1 MPQLD
6 VYIICNMLYS
16 VILIFIIIYIL
27 NISNIL
33 IIINLILRIR
43 KLKFILDK
51 KQIYEILKESLKKI
65 GLKFYKT
72 IFYLKYNQLL
82 KIQRYF
88 FVDDIFDIKNLKRN
102 FLKKNSKYNI
112 LFLY

>member
-16 VILIFIIIYIL
+16 VIFVFIIVYIL

-43 KLKFILDK
+43 KLKFFLDK
-51 KQIYEILKESLKKI
+51 KYIYKILKESLRKI
-65 GLKFYKT
+65 NLKFYRY
-72 IFYLKYNQLL
+72 IYI
-82 KIQRYF
+82 KI
-88 FVDDIFDIKNLKRN
+88 
-102 FLKKNSKYNI
+102 
-112 LFLY
+112 

>member
-16 VILIFIIIYIL
+16 VIFVFIIVYIL

-43 KLKFILDK
+43 KLKFFLDK
-51 KQIYEILKESLKKI
+51 KYIYKILKESLRKI
-65 GLKFYKT
+65 NLKFYRY
-72 IFYLKYNQLL
+72 IYILKYNQLL

-88 FVDDIFDIKNLKRN
+88 FVDDIFDIKNLKKN
-102 FLKKNSKYNI
+102 IKKKK
-112 LFLY
+112 

>member
-16 VILIFIIIYIL
+16 VIFVFIIVYIL

-43 KLKFILDK
+43 KLKFFLDK
-51 KQIYEILKESLKKI
+51 KYIYKILKESLRKI
-65 GLKFYKT
+65 NLKFYRY
-72 IFYLKYNQLL
+72 IYILKYNQLL

-88 FVDDIFDIKNLKRN
+88 FVDDIFDIKNLKKN
-102 FLKKNSKYNI
+102 IKKK
-112 LFLY
+112 

>member
-65 GLKFYKT
+65 NLKFYKV
-72 IFYLKYNQLL
+72 IFSLKYNQLL
-82 KIQRYF
+82 RVQKYF
-88 FVDDIFDIKNLKRN
+88 FVEDIFDIKNLKKN
-102 FLKKNSKYNI
+102 IIKKK
-112 LFLY
+112 

>member
-6 VYIICNMLYS
+6 IYIICNMLYS
-16 VILIFIIIYIL
+16 VIFVFIIVYIL

-43 KLKFILDK
+43 KLKFFLDK
-51 KQIYEILKESLKKI
+51 KYIYKILKESLRKI
-65 GLKFYKT
+65 NLKFYRY

-82 KIQRYF
+82 KIQKFF
-88 FVDDIFDIKNLKRN
+88 FVDDIFDIKNI
-102 FLKKNSKYNI
+102 KKNIKKK
-112 LFLY
+112 

>member
-16 VILIFIIIYIL
+16 VIFVFIIIYIL

-43 KLKFILDK
+43 KLKFFLDK
-51 KQIYEILKESLKKI
+51 KYIYKILKESLRKI
-65 GLKFYKT
+65 NLKFYKY
-72 IFYLKYNQLL
+72 IFVLKYNQLL

-88 FVDDIFDIKNLKRN
+88 FVDDIFDIKNLKKN
-102 FLKKNSKYNI
+102 IKKK
-112 LFLY
+112 

>member
-16 VILIFIIIYIL
+16 VIIIFIIIYIL

-65 GLKFYKT
+65 GLKFYKFV
-72 IFYLKYNQLL
+72 FYLKYNQLL

-88 FVDDIFDIKNLKRN
+88 FTEDIFDIKNLKKN
-102 FLKKNSKYNI
+102 IIKKK
-112 LFLY
+112 

>member
-6 VYIICNMLYS
+6 IYIICNMLYS
-16 VILIFIIIYIL
+16 VIFVFIIVYIL

-43 KLKFILDK
+43 KLKFFLDK
-51 KQIYEILKESLKKI
+51 KYIYKILKESLRKI
-65 GLKFYKT
+65 NLKFYKY

-82 KIQRYF
+82 KIQKFF
-88 FVDDIFDIKNLKRN
+88 FVDDIFDIKNI
-102 FLKKNSKYNI
+102 KKNIKKK
-112 LFLY
+112 